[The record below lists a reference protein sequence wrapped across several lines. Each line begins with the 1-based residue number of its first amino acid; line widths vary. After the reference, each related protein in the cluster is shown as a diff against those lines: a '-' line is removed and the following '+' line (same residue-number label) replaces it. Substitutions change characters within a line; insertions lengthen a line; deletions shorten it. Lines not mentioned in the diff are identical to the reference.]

1 MLQGTKKSTSVRR
14 IVRKTP
20 GARLV
25 FHYLHKGPA
34 KARCA
39 KCSSPLHGTPSK
51 RAFMMEGMAKTK
63 KRPSRPFGG
72 VLCSSCMRDLQKEK
86 ARSGK

>member
-14 IVRKTP
+14 IIRKTP

-25 FHYLHKGPA
+25 FHYLHKGPVKA
-34 KARCA
+34 KCA
-39 KCSSPLHGTPSK
+39 KCGSLLHGTPNK
-51 RAFMMEGMAKTK
+51 RAIDMKRLSKTER
-63 KRPSRPFGG
+63 RPSRPFGG
-72 VLCSSCMRDLQKEK
+72 VLCSKCMRDIQKEK